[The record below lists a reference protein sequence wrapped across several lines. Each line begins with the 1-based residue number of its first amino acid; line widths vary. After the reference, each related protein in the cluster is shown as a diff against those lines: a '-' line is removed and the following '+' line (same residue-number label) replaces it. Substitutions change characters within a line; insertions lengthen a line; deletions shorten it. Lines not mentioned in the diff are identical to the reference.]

1 MKSWRISNG
10 DLVLGPH
17 GFAEVTGTDRVL
29 QDLRLAVL
37 EPFGSDRFHTK
48 WGSLLQQMI
57 GHPITP
63 LTGQTIQSEILRLVQ
78 NYITIQNDIQSTAI
92 KNGNRSIFGTNDLVS
107 SIENINIVQ
116 KQTQMI
122 ISVTLKMVSN
132 QTLTL
137 NNTVTI

>member
-17 GFAEVTGTDRVL
+17 GFAEVTGPDRVL

-63 LTGQTIQSEILRLVQ
+63 MTGQVIQSEMVRLVQ
-78 NYITIQNDIQSTAI
+78 NYITIQKDIQATAI
-92 KNGNRSIFGTNDLVS
+92 KNGNRLLFGTNDLVA

-116 KQTQMI
+116 RQTQMI
-122 ISVTLKMVSN
+122 ISVTLRMVSN
-132 QTLTL
+132 QTVSIS
-137 NNTVTI
+137 NTVSL